1 LKSECPYIKQ
11 LLSEYID
18 GALDALKMTAVREH
32 MNVCG
37 DCRREHEVLK
47 YLISRMG
54 NIKTVK
60 APDNFLEKFHDR
72 IKSDS
77 VFDRIRKI
85 LSSIRISTPVELA
98 AFAATAAFIL
108 FFFNFFTLEEKGVS
122 NKSGNENIE
131 LAMDQGTSPAQNAPD
146 QRPAVKP
153 VESPSSVIQIK
164 KQQIPIMLAL
174 SLTTEEESVPIP
186 SQSVSFGS
194 SGAGFTA
201 DDLGIWQSETGNTS
215 TRRIQPDDVNQKIDD
230 IIKSVEGKLIFR
242 QVDAQTGYP
251 TGLKLDIPA
260 INYSRFISRIEK
272 LGSLKAAAPD
282 LPDGSEGASILIQME
297 LTNQE

>member
-18 GALDALKMTAVREH
+18 GALDTMKMTTVREH
-32 MNVCG
+32 LNVCEG
-37 DCRREHEVLK
+37 CRREHEGLK
-47 YLISRMG
+47 SLITKMG

-60 APDNFLEKFHDR
+60 APDNFLEKFHGR

-85 LSSIRISTPVELA
+85 LSSMRISTPVELA
-98 AFAATAAFIL
+98 AFAATAALIL
-108 FFFNFFTLEEKGVS
+108 FFFNFFPLEEKGIS

-131 LAMDQGTSPAQNAPD
+131 LAMDRGTSPAQTAEN
-146 QRPAVKP
+146 QHPAVQP
-153 VESPSSVIQIK
+153 VESPSPAIQIK
-164 KQQIPIMLAL
+164 KQQVPIMLAL
-174 SLTTEEESVPIP
+174 SLTTREEALPIP

-201 DDLGIWQSETGNTS
+201 DDLGTWQSETGNTS
-215 TRRIQPDDVNQKIDD
+215 TRRIQPDDVNQKIDE
-230 IIKSVEGKLIFR
+230 IIESVEGNLIFR

-251 TGLKLDIPA
+251 TGLKLDLPA

-282 LPDGSEGASILIQME
+282 LPDGSEGARILIQME